1 MAGAKA
7 KVKLKDRVL
16 KQVQKAPSEVE
27 DSFFD
32 MIEKVQGMTLD
43 QIMADKGLNFEKDL
57 SRKKERIWT
66 LRINRNWRAICLLH
80 SGPVIE
86 ILAVLD
92 HTKTDRLR

>member
-1 MAGAKA
+1 VAGANA
-7 KVKLKDRVL
+7 RVHYQERVL
-16 KQVQKAPSEVE
+16 KQVGKAPDDVE
-27 DSFFD
+27 DGFFD

-57 SRKKERIWT
+57 SRKKEKIWT
-66 LRINRNWRAICLLH
+66 LRINKNWRAICLLH
-80 SGPVIE
+80 TGPVIE